1 MSTADAEFNKKMVE
15 VWRTQNLQ
23 DYVLK
28 DLENRIKKD
37 KSTKL
42 SVFYTSLSAYLTEP
56 MNLFLKG
63 PSGCGKTYNS
73 VQTVKYFPKDD
84 VWFLG
89 GLSPKALIHDYGVLL
104 NKDGEEIDLD
114 AKPTKPRKGDFKKVK
129 EQGRDPDEELSK
141 ALSRYKEDIKAWREE
156 LQNSYRLIDLSHK
169 ILIFLEAPDFNTY
182 RMLLPILSHDTY
194 EITYKFTD
202 KTAQGS
208 LRTIKVVIRGWPATI
223 FLTTDRQY
231 MEELATRSFTVTPET
246 STAKIEDANE
256 LTNTKDCYPWNYSD
270 KAEETQVIEQLVASI
285 KNQFTEFAV
294 DSVIPFT
301 NIHELFPAEIVRDM
315 RDFAHFM
322 QFLKTVNA
330 LHFYQ
335 RPFMKQGDK
344 RYLMS
349 AREDVQRTLE
359 VYKELFETTRTG
371 TEQRILDF
379 YHDIVSKTP
388 MPEKTTTEKDEAQ
401 QQLVPGKISWHLKDL
416 TAKYNET
423 SKRKLSSDSIRKML
437 DHLSVIGY
445 VDVEPDPSDKRC
457 NLYSP
462 LLDEEKAENHRE
474 FENPLI
480 LESKLKEGFEKWE
493 KNIGKGTSFYYY
505 KNFSE
510 GSSGREGTW
519 GEQDISLD
527 EVRKKI
533 LTYKPNPL
541 PLISESDLGQET
553 EKKPESEG
561 KAEKQQSSANSRPAL
576 GSEKKVSVQEALE
589 FVRSRFVEGTQEEWV
604 GFAVDAGLPQ
614 REAEALFESLKG
626 SDLFWY
632 AAEDGRTVWKWA
644 H

>member
-1 MSTADAEFNKKMVE
+1 
-15 VWRTQNLQ
+15 
-23 DYVLK
+23 
-28 DLENRIKKD
+28 
-37 KSTKL
+37 
-42 SVFYTSLSAYLTEP
+42 

-63 PSGCGKTYNS
+63 PSGSGKTYNS

-84 VWFLG
+84 AWFLG

-114 AKPTKPRKGDFKKVK
+114 AKPTKPRKADFKKAA
-129 EQGRDPDEELSK
+129 EQGLDPEEELGK
-141 ALSRYKEDIKAWREE
+141 ALLRYKEDLKAWREE

-223 FLTTDRQY
+223 FLTTDRKY

-246 STAKIEDANE
+246 STAKIKDANE

-270 KAEETQVIEQLVASI
+270 KAEETRVIEQLVACI
-285 KNQFTEFAV
+285 KNQFTGSTV
-294 DSVIPFT
+294 DSVVPFT

-322 QFLKTVNA
+322 QFLKTVTA

-349 AREDVQRTLE
+349 TVEDVQRALE

-379 YHDIVSKTP
+379 YHDIVSKTKKLELEQP
-388 MPEKTTTEKDEAQ
+388 TGSQQTEESTSEKTEIQ
-401 QQLVPGKISWHLKDL
+401 QKLSVRTRWHLKEL
-416 TAKYNET
+416 TTKYNET
-423 SKRKLSSDSIRKML
+423 SKRKLSSDSVRVML

-445 VDVEPDPSDKRC
+445 VDVEPDPGDKRC

-462 LLDEEKAENHRE
+462 LLDEEKAEIHRE

-480 LESKLKEGFEKWE
+480 LGSKLEKGFEEWE
-493 KNIGKGTSFYYY
+493 KNTGKGTSFYYY

-510 GSSGREGTW
+510 GSNGKEGTW
-519 GEQDISLD
+519 GEQ
-527 EVRKKI
+527 EVSIDGLKKI
-533 LTYKPNPL
+533 ILTCEL
-541 PLISESDLGQET
+541 GLFPLISETDSGRKT
-553 EKKPESEG
+553 EKKSKIAG
-561 KAEKQQSSANSRPAL
+561 KGENQQSSANSTRPAPNSL
-576 GSEKKVSVQEALE
+576 LPREMRNKTPSESKSDEVCEVCGKPATTYVRDGVHRRCSDHLE
-589 FVRSRFVEGTQEEWV
+589 GIDV
-604 GFAVDAGLPQ
+604 
-614 REAEALFESLKG
+614 
-626 SDLFWY
+626 
-632 AAEDGRTVWKWA
+632 
-644 H
+644 